1 MASREP
7 VGSRPHRAPPL
18 LPSPWEWPIG
28 ISPDAPLGGTF
39 HSQEIEAIF
48 GTIWKSMGMRE
59 ERGERQK
66 NVFTEVL
73 YDAGQLQPAPT
84 TPTFPL
90 RSVTGWPLCKSGWL
104 LLEMTFSITA
114 GTRAGA
120 ACGKSASRKGEA
132 KGAAPGAAA
141 GCHSSP
147 GGINPFCT
155 FLSAFS
161 GTKGKGSLPRSVAR
175 AALMDVEEKSGP
187 G

>member
-1 MASREP
+1 
-7 VGSRPHRAPPL
+7 
-18 LPSPWEWPIG
+18 
-28 ISPDAPLGGTF
+28 
-39 HSQEIEAIF
+39 
-48 GTIWKSMGMRE
+48 MGMRE

-120 ACGKSASRKGEA
+120 ACGKTVLPGKVKLKVQLRELLLGATPHREESIRSALSYQRFLERK
-132 KGAAPGAAA
+132 
-141 GCHSSP
+141 
-147 GGINPFCT
+147 
-155 FLSAFS
+155 
-161 GTKGKGSLPRSVAR
+161 
-175 AALMDVEEKSGP
+175 EKVRCPDLWHGLH
-187 G
+187 